1 MKKPTPPRD
10 DAKDDLNKKG
20 IAPAIMPEADVP
32 KPNPEEK
39 PISAN
44 DNVYVPPM
52 TEADA
57 AAYLGLSTDALRNR
71 RHNGRGPRFLNFDG
85 AIRYLKADLDAY
97 IESCK
102 VKFKR

>member
-10 DAKDDLNKKG
+10 DAKDELNQKG
-20 IAPAIMPEADVP
+20 IAPASMPEADIP
-32 KPNPEEK
+32 TPSPEEK
-39 PISAN
+39 PNSAN

-52 TEADA
+52 TEAEA

-85 AIRYLKADLDAY
+85 AIRYLKSDLDDY
-97 IESCK
+97 IEMSK